1 MQKLVWKNSIGDEI
15 NLTSG
20 NYGITEW
27 EGFAN
32 TSLNIQSQ
40 QVPFQDGG
48 VFLDA
53 LMEQRELSV
62 TLAMNDGGNLE
73 TRYRLRR
80 ELIHALNP
88 KLGEGYLI
96 YTNDFISKRIK
107 CVAQIP
113 LFETHNSND
122 SGTPKASLAWTACE
136 PYWEDL
142 EESFVNIPL
151 GNTVIVNNQGDI
163 PTQIKARFFT
173 QNVVNPLIKNMTTN
187 KKIEYHNT
195 LEKTLN
201 INTNIGNKTIYT
213 ENINLKSIGCYG
225 NFTNVCFCKKNS
237 LWVATTSNGAI
248 FYSYNGTEWNICE
261 FETEIVANFK
271 GIVYADNL
279 NLFVAVGAWVSDVNC
294 KIATS
299 SDGIHWINRGSSYNA
314 LNSIAYS
321 ENLNLFVAVGEY
333 SSSYSAIITSSD
345 GINWNT
351 SISSGITNILK
362 KVIFVDILSCFYIV
376 SDSGV
381 TAKSSDGINWEHYS
395 QGGNDITYSQ
405 KQGIFVMPYFT
416 TIDDKIYPTIKTS
429 TDFETWTSIVLD
441 NLEDVRIM
449 GVSYSEGLDIFVAT
463 GNYNT
468 IITSQNGTVWNIVQK
483 NDDADIFLY
492 TSLYSKEQKKYL
504 VMGTDSLIYS
514 SNNGINW
521 IATQN
526 MRGTLNGVTYS
537 KKLDLYIGV
546 GNNGLILASRDGTI
560 WTDKNSNITSNLK
573 AVTYSEELEIFI
585 AVGEYNKILK
595 SDNGNVWEEVFSTTF
610 SSYKLNDVIYSE
622 KLHIFV
628 ACGFAG
634 TSGDIMTSSDGI
646 NWDYIRNV
654 ISIPHCFC
662 VTYSE
667 EKNLFIIGTTSKGI
681 ITSSDGINWN
691 KKIITILP
699 SNTEVIN
706 ITYSKELEFF
716 FILRGNYIYKSGDG
730 INWTSEQ
737 LAVNLSNVYNVVYSE
752 LNKMYYALCSNGKV
766 YTSIYLV
773 NWDKIRDS
781 GTKLNSASISYKD
794 NNIVFVGDDGIIM
807 ISYYSAEENQI
818 ENISADSDM
827 SFNLKNGE
835 NVIFV
840 SCIDGDFNCSLTYR
854 QKYIGV

>member
-20 NYGITEW
+20 SYGITEW

-173 QNVVNPLIKNMTTN
+173 QNAVNPLIKNMTTN

-225 NFTNVCFCKKNS
+225 NFTNVCFSKKNS

-248 FYSYNGTEWNICE
+248 FYSYNGAEWNICE

-279 NLFVAVGAWVSDVNC
+279 NLFVAVGGWVSGVNC

-351 SISSGITNILK
+351 SISSGISNILR
-362 KVIFVDILSCFYIV
+362 KVIFVDSLGCFYIV
-376 SDSGV
+376 SDAGV

-395 QGGNDITYSQ
+395 QGGNDVAYSQ
-405 KQGIFVMPYFT
+405 KQGIFVMPYST
-416 TIDDKIYPTIKTS
+416 TIDDKIYPTIKIS
-429 TDFETWTSIVLD
+429 TDFETWTSVVLD

-449 GVSYSEGLDIFVAT
+449 GVSYSEGLDIFVAI

-504 VMGTDSLIYS
+504 VMGTDSLIYL
-514 SNNGINW
+514 SNDAINW

-573 AVTYSEELEIFI
+573 AVTYSEELGIFI

-595 SDNGNVWEEVFSTTF
+595 SDNGDIWEEVFSTTF
-610 SSYKLNDVIYSE
+610 SSYELNDIVYSE

-634 TSGDIMTSSDGI
+634 TSGDIMTSIDGVS
-646 NWDYIRNV
+646 WDYIRNV

-691 KKIITILP
+691 KMIVTILP
-699 SNTEVIN
+699 SNTEVRN
-706 ITYSKELEFF
+706 ITYSKEFEFF

-737 LAVNLSNVYNVVYSE
+737 LAVNLSDVNDVVYSE

-766 YTSIYLV
+766 YTSIYLI

-794 NNIVFVGDDGIIM
+794 NNIVFVGDDGVIM